1 MANYPYDQLGTPLDA
16 PNLEKANGNWAKIAA
31 DIASVDSSSKQRD
44 TAMTADYTAKL
55 LAQKNE
61 YTGRL
66 DLQFNDYNNRL
77 IAQKSDYTNAINAQ
91 NVRIDNIASDI
102 SDDVLAE
109 VIDSARINWL
119 SPVDAF
125 SNLSSSYPTPQIGDT
140 SMVRTDGK
148 VYRWSGNTW
157 KEIQDIDPTAINEID
172 TRLTNKVSNLEFFQ
186 DFEKQTQKIQRN
198 AELPIDV
205 PTYDGSGQSV
215 HPSVVYI
222 PGGLNGYTFWM
233 AHTPYPNTDDDFE
246 NPSIA
251 VSNSG
256 IDWVIPNGLV
266 NPIDQPTT
274 QELAD
279 NYHMSDTHL
288 IYKDGVL
295 ECWYRFN
302 KNGVIDQIMRKT
314 STDGVNWSPREI
326 VMSSTSL
333 LYLSPAVIYENGKY
347 RVWYVTYAPTLKIHY
362 VESTNAQVGT
372 WSAPVE
378 VSVSYA
384 AGEPA
389 VNPWHLDVFK
399 DNGKYY
405 LILNAFLNMGTPSS
419 TRILMIGES
428 TDGGL
433 NFSGTRSM
441 LYPTINGHPA
451 SFDNKEIYRASMVK
465 FGATY
470 RLYYSAQSKTL
481 TWNIGMLTGDTVYG
495 VNKIDMNRDNNGDT
509 VRLRNINLKT
519 GRVIYL
525 STGKEASLKNDE
537 LRLEIP
543 GSFGARLE
551 VTAEGIYRI
560 KNKAGGSTGALR
572 VKGLFLEDGILLPNT
587 EGVFYYNNSQKRLE
601 FHNGTSFVPVQRV
614 GSSNTAG
621 RPTVGLIAGYMHFDT
636 TLNKPIWRN
645 AANTGWVDA
654 NGTTV

>member
-1 MANYPYDQLGTPLDA
+1 MGTSNY
-16 PNLEKANGNWAKIAA
+16 NLPKISGV
-31 DIASVDSSSKQRD
+31 ASVKIPRDLNALADAVDENLKTVQTSISKD
-44 TAMTADYTAKL
+44 MKTL
-55 LAQKNE
+55 EE
-61 YTGRL
+61 YQT
-66 DLQFNDYNNRL
+66 
-77 IAQKSDYTNAINAQ
+77 
-91 NVRIDNIASDI
+91 
-102 SDDVLAE
+102 
-109 VIDSARINWL
+109 
-119 SPVDAF
+119 
-125 SNLSSSYPTPQIGDT
+125 
-140 SMVRTDGK
+140 
-148 VYRWSGNTW
+148 
-157 KEIQDIDPTAINEID
+157 
-172 TRLTNKVSNLEFFQ
+172 
-186 DFEKQTQKIQRN
+186 FEKQTQKLQRN
-198 AELPIDV
+198 ADLPLDT
-205 PTYDGSGQSV
+205 PTYEGSGQTV

-222 PGGLNGYTFWM
+222 PSGLNGYTFWM
-233 AHTPYPNTDDDFE
+233 AHTPYPNTDDDYE
-246 NPSIA
+246 NPSILA
-251 VSNSG
+251 SNSG
-256 IDWVIPNGLV
+256 IDWVVPAGLV

-314 STDGVNWSPREI
+314 STDGVNWTPREI

-333 LYLSPAVIYENGKY
+333 LYLSPAVIYENNKY

-362 VESTNAQVGT
+362 VESANAQVGT

-384 AGEPA
+384 AGEPT

-428 TDGGL
+428 TDGGM
-433 NFSGTRSM
+433 NFVGARSM

-451 SFDNKEIYRASMVK
+451 CFDNKEIYRSCMVK
-465 FGATY
+465 FGSTY

-481 TWNIGMLTGDTVYG
+481 TWNVGMLSGDSVYG
-495 VNKIDMNRDNNGDT
+495 VNKIDMRRDNNGDT

-525 STGKEASLKNDE
+525 TTEKTASLKNNE

-560 KNKAGGSTGALR
+560 KDKVGGSTGALR

-587 EGVFYYNNSQKRLE
+587 EGVFYYSNSQKRLE
-601 FHNGTSFVPVQRV
+601 FHNGTKFIPLQKMDAST
-614 GSSNTAG
+614 TAL

-645 AANTGWVDA
+645 ASNNGWVDA
-654 NGTTV
+654 TGTTV